1 MSDRG
6 TGLAI
11 IVDIRSL
18 CIILIFRF
26 LGVLNAYFW
35 FRYLVKARQRAPNL
49 AFGYVLRVVVTK
61 WAENYN
67 LVVGNERSEFLR
79 QDYSLRSI
87 WLQPLGVRN
96 QTRATLTECDCV

>member
-35 FRYLVKARQRAPNL
+35 FRYLVKARQRAPN
-49 AFGYVLRVVVTK
+49 
-61 WAENYN
+61 N
-67 LVVGNERSEFLR
+67 LLCHAMIGL
-79 QDYSLRSI
+79 
-87 WLQPLGVRN
+87 
-96 QTRATLTECDCV
+96 